1 MAEEAERIRA
11 GEQDGLQRPNGERD
25 ACYSVIGTNRCGCRV
40 GTILV
45 ARTATRF
52 AEQRREARTIPLSR
66 PPSPPDLNA
75 DTPGASTVDA
85 CAARDDAP
93 FRLLVIEDSALDYEL
108 LIATLSRDRLPVAAL
123 RVATREQLLEAL
135 AGGEWD
141 AVIAGHPLPTFP
153 GTEALRRV
161 RAADPHLPFLIVSD
175 PLGEEAAVAA
185 MRNGADDC
193 LVKGRLARLAPALLN
208 AMALAQARRERERA
222 VQALERSE
230 LQLHELYTHL
240 QSVVEDERGT
250 IAREIHDEIG
260 GMLTTLR
267 LDLSWIERNGDAAA
281 AERARHALRT
291 VVGIMQSAQR
301 IQRNLRPP
309 VLDAGLLEAMNWQIG
324 EFRRST
330 GIDATLSHNVDDIE
344 LDEARAMTVYR
355 ALQESLTNVARHANA
370 SSVQVDLIIGAGE
383 LSLEIVD
390 DGVGLAPRA
399 LEKGQSFGLR
409 GLAERARRVGGWLD
423 VSCGARGTCVLLSM
437 PLAERASGA
446 AEAAA

>member
-1 MAEEAERIRA
+1 M
-11 GEQDGLQRPNGERD
+11 
-25 ACYSVIGTNRCGCRV
+25 
-40 GTILV
+40 
-45 ARTATRF
+45 
-52 AEQRREARTIPLSR
+52 
-66 PPSPPDLNA
+66 NA
-75 DTPGASTVDA
+75 DTHGASTVDA
-85 CAARDDAP
+85 CGTRDDAP
-93 FRLLVIEDSALDYEL
+93 FRLLVIEDSELDYEL
-108 LIATLSRDRLPVAAL
+108 LTATLSRDRLPVAAL
-123 RVATREQLLEAL
+123 RVATREQLFEAL
-135 AGGEWD
+135 AGREWD
-141 AVIAGHPLPTFP
+141 AVIAGHPLPAFP

-161 RAADPHLPFLIVSD
+161 RAADPNLPFLIVSD

-208 AMALAQARRERERA
+208 AMALAQARRERERSA
-222 VQALERSE
+222 QALERSE
-230 LQLHELYTHL
+230 RQLHELYTHL
-240 QSVVEDERGT
+240 QSVVEDERGA
-250 IAREIHDEIG
+250 IAREIHDDVG

-267 LDLSWIERNGDAAA
+267 FDLSWIERNGDAAS
-281 AERARHALRT
+281 AERARHALHT
-291 VVGIMQSAQR
+291 VVDIMQSAQR

-330 GIDATLSHNVDDIE
+330 GIDAKLSHNVAAVE

-370 SSVQVDLIIGAGE
+370 RNVQVDLIVGADE

-399 LEKGQSFGLR
+399 LEKAQSFGLR
-409 GLAERARRVGGWLD
+409 GLGERARRVGGWLD
-423 VSCGARGTCVLLSM
+423 VSRGARGTCVLLSM
-437 PLAERASGA
+437 PLAGRASGA